1 MLTLTSTLFLGG
13 GVEGG
18 EEVRGWS
25 AGLGTVNAGQ
35 LSILQLADILV
46 CNGGVQLLD
55 TGLEER
61 GKRFRRQTDC
71 RLTGNWLAI
80 LTVRQADLW

>member
-1 MLTLTSTLFLGG
+1 MIHEVLKRKVSIHTLTLTSTLFLGG

-18 EEVRGWS
+18 EEVGGWS

-61 GKRFRRQTDC
+61 GKRFRRLRQT
-71 RLTGNWLAI
+71 
-80 LTVRQADLW
+80 AD